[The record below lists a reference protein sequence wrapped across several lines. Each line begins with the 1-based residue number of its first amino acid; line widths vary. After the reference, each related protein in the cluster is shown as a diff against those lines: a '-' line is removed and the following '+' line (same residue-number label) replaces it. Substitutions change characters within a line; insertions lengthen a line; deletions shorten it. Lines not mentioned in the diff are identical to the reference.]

1 MELDIHYQP
10 KAAED
15 MHCCPNIGGWLVV
28 GRRRGKNK
36 DHMGCSLEDNGIYEP
51 QLVVER
57 QGLAAES
64 QLLSFA

>member
-1 MELDIHYQP
+1 VELDIHCQP
-10 KAAED
+10 EVAEE
-15 MHCCPNIGGWLVV
+15 MQCCLNIGGWLVV
-28 GRRRGKNK
+28 GHRRGKNN
-36 DHMGCSLEDNGIYEP
+36 DHMGGSLEDNGICGP